1 MEEYRYG
8 VAIACRTFDEQER
21 ADRSVCRQLAQS
33 LDKLRWRRISCTIS
47 GGTGRRDTVAIVVKK
62 GARRGGETKRN
73 NGGEKGEIKSVVVLQ
88 WIGKGERRS

>member
-62 GARRGGETKRN
+62 G
-73 NGGEKGEIKSVVVLQ
+73 GEKGAKRNETMEAK
-88 WIGKGERRS
+88 KAK

>member
-62 GARRGGETKRN
+62 GGEKGGETKRN
-73 NGGEKGEIKSVVVLQ
+73 NGGEKAK
-88 WIGKGERRS
+88 